1 MKQQLNLKG
10 KPLEVCSL
18 QPKTGYLRDGFCRS
32 INHDYGVH
40 TVCAKMNP
48 KFLEYT
54 KSQGNDLSSVV
65 SSGQNWCLCQDRWE
79 QAYQAGKSPE
89 VLVESTNLVTKPIIQ
104 NHIYKSSKRTKHK
117 KKKSLKKSKK
127 RKKFN

>member
-10 KPLEVCSL
+10 ESL
-18 QPKTGYLRDGFCRS
+18 RACGLNPMTGYLRDGFCRS

-104 NHIYKSSKRTKHK
+104 DHIHKSTKRTKQK

-127 RKKFN
+127 GKKN